1 MVTGRELKEFMR
13 DSCQSDSTFTI
24 MSSSRSLGMQY
35 FSSSVSNRSSSG
47 TLVM

>member
-13 DSCQSDSTFTI
+13 DSCHSDSTFTV
-24 MSSSRSLGMQY
+24 MSSSRSFGMQY
-35 FSSSVSNRSSSG
+35 FSSSVLKSSSSG